1 MAKLARYTDCS
12 TGEQYI
18 IDLGSSNISFLTTH
32 QELKSLGIKNN
43 AFMLR
48 LNDISLAG
56 VNPYDPNLDDNTKD
70 RIQLECIRNFWYY
83 VREVA
88 RVPIPNSDPVPIYLH
103 RASCAQYWL
112 FLQHIDSTLNIP
124 RRCYKTSNT
133 LAGPYCWAY
142 NFGLQKGNMVMFNY
156 SNEQVWKNLDTM
168 KEMLK
173 ALPPYMQYSAIETTS
188 DTTNAMG
195 KKKKTFAKSRQNVKS
210 IRHVVNNNS
219 ITTRGKANNIE
230 SAMKYGRGD
239 AINMPYFDEA
249 EFINFLPDIL
259 DASGPSYQEALN
271 MAMKTGAA
279 CCRLFTTTPG
289 YKSVPQQRNNYNKFI
304 EIQPIWDE
312 KLYDMTYDEIQEYM
326 LNNGNGY
333 TKILYIEYD
342 YIKCRRDDEW
352 LQSMRISMQGNDL
365 KFRTEVLLQR
375 LAADENGPFDPY
387 DVDYIIQF
395 KKEPTSTFMLNGTYR
410 FDVYD
415 HLDANSNQANAIDSL
430 IPYFIGVDPA
440 TGTGGDSTA
449 IVAINP
455 FNLKP
460 AFEFGS
466 AYISEPKVVSLIVS
480 LIRMLPH
487 SIVFIETRSSGSAI
501 IAQIREQY
509 PDVASRLYKSEYD
522 PNKIYIREEIP
533 TNITEKERR
542 DAIEKKLYGIA
553 TGEKSRAQIQNLWV
567 EYVHSYKQVIYS
579 DHIVKELSTMVKTSV
594 GKIVAANGSHD
605 DFMMAWGFC
614 LWGYHHGQNL
624 HRWGFIKP
632 DHHPLEKDAMPVK
645 ELQKRNKLAYF
656 DKTAAMINEANMLV
670 IRDRRKFDHMI
681 SEKINGY
688 RRTFQFVESYGVY
701 MGDESD
707 NSDWVDFIDAG
718 DGNPT
723 KVRDSGIDTI
733 FY

>member
-12 TGEQYI
+12 RNEQYV
-18 IDLGSSNISFLTTH
+18 IDLGTTNTSFIQTH

-56 VNPYDPNLDDNTKD
+56 VDPHDPTLDDNTKD

-88 RVPIPNSDPVPIYLH
+88 RVPIPNSKPVPIYLH
-103 RASCAQYWL
+103 RASCAQFWL

-142 NFGLQKGNMVMFNY
+142 NFGLQNGNMTMFNY

-173 ALPPYMQYSAIETTS
+173 ALPQYMQYSAIETTS
-188 DTTNAMG
+188 DTTSAIG
-195 KKKKTFAKSRQNVKS
+195 KKKKTFAKKRENVKS
-210 IRHVVNNNS
+210 IRHVVNGNS

-239 AINMPYFDEA
+239 AINIPYFDEA

-271 MAMKTGAA
+271 MSKKTGAA

-289 YKSVPQQRNNYNKFI
+289 YQSIPQQRINYKKFI
-304 EIQPIWDE
+304 EIQPVWDE
-312 KLYDMTYDEIQEYM
+312 KLYDMKYDDIQEYM

-333 TKILYIEYD
+333 TKILYIEYS
-342 YIKCRRDDEW
+342 YIQCRRDDDW
-352 LQSMRISMQGNDL
+352 LESMRISMQGNDL

-387 DVDYIIQF
+387 DIDYIIQF
-395 KKEPTSTFMLNGTYR
+395 KKDPISSFMLNGTYR

-415 HLDANSNQANAIDSL
+415 HLDANVNNANLIDSM
-430 IPYFIGVDPA
+430 IPYFIGIDPA

-449 IVAINP
+449 IVGLNP

-466 AYISEPKVVSLIVS
+466 AYISEPKVVSLIVT
-480 LIRMLPH
+480 LTRMLPQ

-522 PNKIYIREEIP
+522 PNKVYIREEAP
-533 TNITEKERR
+533 QNITETERR
-542 DAIEKKLYGIA
+542 AAVEKKLYGIA
-553 TGEKSRAQIQNLWV
+553 TGEKSRKQIQDLWI

-579 DHIVKELSTMVKTSV
+579 GQIVKELCTMTKTTT
-594 GKIVAANGSHD
+594 GKIVATNGAHD

-624 HRWGFIKP
+624 HRWGFNKP
-632 DHHPLEKDAMPVK
+632 ENHPLEKDAMPVK
-645 ELQKRNKLAYF
+645 ELKKRNTMSYG
-656 DKTAAMINEANMLV
+656 DKTAALVNEANMLV
-670 IRDRRKFDHMI
+670 IRDRRKYDFMI
-681 SEKINGY
+681 AEKINGY
-688 RRTFQFVESYGVY
+688 RRTMQFVDNSGVY
-701 MGDESD
+701 VGSFEP
-707 NSDWVDFIDAG
+707 DWVDFID
-718 DGNPT
+718 GNDKDQSQT
-723 KVRDSGIDTI
+723 SSMDIGSI